1 MDTAEGTHIR
11 AYIECLRLSK
21 ILYPIFKPFSQCY
34 FYFWK
39 GLFWSLNSFTKK
51 QRVQLCV
58 EDEDPLLFISATEA
72 ARRIREGET
81 TSSQLVNA
89 YIERIG
95 RVNGII
101 NAVVQDNYSAARVCA
116 QEVDHYLDGLDKT
129 SEEYANLVKTKP
141 LLGVPFT
148 AKDNILI
155 KGFLCTAGVPCR
167 KDVPPCTEDAECV
180 IRLKESGAILLA
192 VTNVPELAIWWETS
206 NSIYGRTNNPYDLR
220 RIAGGSS
227 GGETA
232 LIASAGS
239 VIGLGND
246 LAGSLRLPASLCGVF
261 GLKPGPG
268 VVPSTGVFPPI
279 TGNGHIVQMST
290 AGPLCRYA
298 EDLPLLLRVLAGN
311 ETVDKQLK
319 LDEPVDFTKVRVF
332 YMEHLH
338 QLFYEDVD
346 RTQKKSVR
354 RTVEFLK
361 SKFDIPAEPADLQ
374 LAHHALEMFV
384 SSFDQADY
392 PRLTEAMANYKG
404 DVNCATEF
412 FKFLGGCS
420 DHTIMTIVTGFCSSQ
435 LPHPG
440 QKIKQ
445 VMNSKRDQLRS
456 EIIEM
461 LGDDGI
467 LLFPSFATVAPFHNH
482 GVWTPFNFI
491 YNALW
496 NTLGLPALSCPLGLS
511 SKGMPTAVQIIG
523 PPNSERLLIAAAKQ
537 LEAGFGGWIP
547 PCDENVKSVESTN
560 LLNA

>member
-1 MDTAEGTHIR
+1 MDMGTAEGTHIR
-11 AYIECLRLSK
+11 AYIECLRISK

-34 FYFWK
+34 FYFWR
-39 GLFWSLNSFTKK
+39 GLFWSLNSFRKR

-116 QEVDHYLDGLDKT
+116 QEIDDYLHGLDKT
-129 SEEYANLVKTKP
+129 SEEFANLAKTKP

-167 KDVPPCTEDAECV
+167 KDAPPCTEDAECV
-180 IRLKESGAILLA
+180 TRLKESGAILLA

-232 LIASAGS
+232 LLASAGS

-268 VVPSTGVFPPI
+268 VIPSSGIFPPI
-279 TGNGHIVQMST
+279 TGKGHIVQMCT

-311 ETVDKQLK
+311 ETVDKQLR
-319 LDEPVDFTKVRVF
+319 LSEPVDFTKVRVF

-338 QLFYEDVD
+338 QLFCEDVD
-346 RTQKKSVR
+346 TTQKRSVR
-354 RTVEFLK
+354 KTVDFLT
-361 SKFDIPAEPADLQ
+361 SKFGVPAEPADLQ

-384 SSFDQADY
+384 ISFDQADY
-392 PRLTEAMANYKG
+392 PKLTEAMADYK
-404 DVNCATEF
+404 VSVVKLE
-412 FKFLGGCS
+412 
-420 DHTIMTIVTGFCSSQ
+420 SSQ

-461 LGDDGI
+461 LGEDGI

-523 PPNSERLLIAAAKQ
+523 SPNSERLLIAAAKQ
-537 LEAGFGGWIP
+537 LEVGFGGWTP
-547 PCDENVKSVESTN
+547 PGDHNLKSVESTN